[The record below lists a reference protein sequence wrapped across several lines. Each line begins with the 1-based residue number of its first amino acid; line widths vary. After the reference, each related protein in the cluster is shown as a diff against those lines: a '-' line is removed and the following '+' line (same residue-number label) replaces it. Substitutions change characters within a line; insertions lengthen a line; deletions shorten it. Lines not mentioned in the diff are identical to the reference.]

1 MALLIRQS
9 RQDDSVAIRQ
19 CIVELQEFERG
30 IEPRLRPGESMADAY
45 WDHIQERCAAA
56 NGVVYVA
63 IQDEALVGFVAVL
76 AEEPFEGLDDPPGTY
91 GLVTDIVVLGSHRGQ
106 GIGRKLL
113 EQAEAFVRAAG
124 AHELRIGVLSR
135 NQNARPLY
143 LSAGF
148 LPSFEILTKN
158 V

>member
-9 RQDDSVAIRQ
+9 RQDDSAAIRQ

-30 IEPRLRPGESMADAY
+30 IDPRLRPGESMADAY
-45 WDHIQERCAAA
+45 WDQIQERCAAA

-76 AEEPFEGLDDPPGTY
+76 AEEPFEGLDNPPGTY
-91 GLVTDIVVLGSHRGQ
+91 GLVSDIVVLGSHRGQ

-113 EQAEAFVRAAG
+113 EQAEAFVRAVG
-124 AHELRIGVLSR
+124 ARELRIGVLSG
-135 NQNARPLY
+135 NQNARRLY
-143 LSAGF
+143 LNAGF